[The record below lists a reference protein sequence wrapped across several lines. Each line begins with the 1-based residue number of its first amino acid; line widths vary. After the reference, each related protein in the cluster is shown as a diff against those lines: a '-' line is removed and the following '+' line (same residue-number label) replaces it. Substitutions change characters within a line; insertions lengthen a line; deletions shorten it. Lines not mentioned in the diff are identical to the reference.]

1 MAIDKLGCYKKK
13 QSGRR
18 MSPTRDPYYAI
29 LIKLYKFLSSRTSSA
44 FNKEVLKRMYKSKHN
59 RPIVSLSRIA
69 VNMRK
74 KGTDHTA
81 VVVSTVVNDP
91 RMLEIPKMSIC
102 ALRFTATARAR
113 VEQAGGEC
121 ITFDQLALRN
131 PLGKKTVLL
140 RGCRTHRK
148 AFAYFG
154 KPAGSRNSHTKP
166 RCPKPTKMG
175 RKYEQGRGK

>member
-1 MAIDKLGCYKKK
+1 MAIDKLDFYKKK
-13 QSGRR
+13 HTGRR
-18 MSPTRDPYYAI
+18 HTHSRDPYMVI
-29 LIKLYKFLSSRTSSA
+29 LTKLYKFLSKRTGSA

-59 RPIVSLSRIA
+59 RPVVSISRIFR
-69 VNMRK
+69 NLRK
-74 KGTDHTA
+74 KPTDTA

-91 RMLEIPKMSIC
+91 RMLDVPKMSVC

-113 VEQAGGEC
+113 IEKAGGEC

-148 AFAYFG
+148 AFRHFG
-154 KPAGSRNSHTKP
+154 APPGARNSHTKP

-175 RKYEQGRGK
+175 RKYEQGPGRH